1 MSAKNSSGKVVTTGV
16 KTGVKTGN
24 DVKMLHKWAKGA
36 VARRRFK
43 KFIQI
48 KSIASQKKPV
58 YENGKLTTTKEV
70 LLSDS
75 ELAGCLSSVGGGK
88 GLYWNTRT
96 LDIKNGRTYSGQ
108 WTAVQKKKE
117 QWTGLGTIKF
127 PDGSKYQGQTKKGLF
142 HGKGRMTHSNGDIY
156 QGEWKDGKASGHGV
170 FIDQQGSMYE
180 GEWKNDQY
188 HGQGTEQWNYN

>member
-1 MSAKNSSGKVVTTGV
+1 MSVKNSSGKVVAAKTTGV
-16 KTGVKTGN
+16 KTSN

-58 YENGKLTTTKEV
+58 YQNGKLTHTKEV
-70 LLSDS
+70 LLSDA
-75 ELAGCLSSVGGGK
+75 ELGSCLSSVGGGK

-117 QWTGLGTIKF
+117 
-127 PDGSKYQGQTKKGLF
+127 
-142 HGKGRMTHSNGDIY
+142 
-156 QGEWKDGKASGHGV
+156 
-170 FIDQQGSMYE
+170 
-180 GEWKNDQY
+180 
-188 HGQGTEQWNYN
+188 